1 MSSLHVAAPLL
12 AHLFAAARRCRH
24 VTTLPTPELLLSV
37 HVTLTFW
44 LALRLSSSPKLLHH
58 HALVLRSLRGQPGRE
73 RAADLA
79 ARLRVVFVV
88 VGRAQG

>member
-37 HVTLTFW
+37 HVTL
-44 LALRLSSSPKLLHH
+44 
-58 HALVLRSLRGQPGRE
+58 RGQPGRE